1 MYLAALSLD
10 GGSSS
15 VASFRGDDRF
25 VTDYLRAEELS
36 RVEPAQLEF
45 LLRTSVLEPMCAPLC
60 DAVLE
65 RDDSAQLLE
74 QLERENLFVVAL
86 DHQRRWFRYHHLF
99 REMLQ
104 AELERREPGLSS
116 ALNRRAAAW
125 CRANGQSEVA
135 IEYSVAAGDTD
146 EVARLVAALVGT
158 YYRTGRVTHSRA
170 LARTLRR
177 LRPARTVPRGR
188 RAGGLGARLARP
200 A

>member
-1 MYLAALSLD
+1 MTEVQAKALNERAEGWAAGLYLAALSLD

-15 VASFRGDDRF
+15 VASFGGDDRF
-25 VTDYLRAEELS
+25 VTDYLRAEELG

-86 DHQRRWFRYHHLF
+86 DHQRSWFRYHHLF

-104 AELERREPGLSS
+104 AELERREPELPS
-116 ALNRRAAAW
+116 ASTA
-125 CRANGQSEVA
+125 E
-135 IEYSVAAGDTD
+135 
-146 EVARLVAALVGT
+146 RLRGAE
-158 YYRTGRVTHSRA
+158 RTGSLRWRSSTRLQRA
-170 LARTLRR
+170 TPMRSPGSSPRSCDRTT
-177 LRPARTVPRGR
+177 AQGV
-188 RAGGLGARLARP
+188 
-200 A
+200 